1 MTSSPKMEAIWARI
15 PYEVYL
21 LIVEAAVDDAYSQ
34 ACRTRC
40 TLYLDTTT
48 PEESPLRK
56 RVFVS
61 TDDSEATFKKR
72 FSLVKH
78 IFHINHSARRAVHR
92 RFVRL
97 PRFDF
102 SPSVLNIAA
111 TEGWVCPAVDAFT
124 VENHSFP
131 LEIFEDPDPEIQA
144 IARNVRIV
152 NIILFSAEHFGEAL
166 ALLKALPRVEVATL
180 YDHLRWLPPLRLP
193 LRGRPGDLLLPR
205 EQSHADDGIE
215 RLCEPIWEM
224 GIRFHMRQKYLL
236 NETRNEDLEVIS
248 TPEGVRFKFL
258 GPEMNFLE

>member
-15 PYEVYL
+15 PYEVFL

-48 PEESPLRK
+48 LEESPLQK

-61 TDDSEATFKKR
+61 TDDGEITFKKR

-78 IFHINHSARRAVHR
+78 ISHINHSARRAVHR

-97 PRFDF
+97 PRFDY

-111 TEGWVCPAVDAFT
+111 PEGWVCPAVDAFA
-124 VENHSFP
+124 VENHRFP
-131 LEIFEDPDPEIQA
+131 LGIFKDPTPEIQE

-152 NIILFSAEHFGEAL
+152 NLMLFSTEYFGEAL
-166 ALLKALPRVEVATL
+166 ALLEALPRVEVATL
-180 YDHLRWLPPLRLP
+180 YDHLRWLPMPMAFMWART
-193 LRGRPGDLLLPR
+193 GDVLQPR
-205 EQSHADDGIE
+205 DPSETDGDIE
-215 RLCEPIWEM
+215 MLCRPIWDM
-224 GIRFHMRQKYLL
+224 GIRFHIRYQCGL
-236 NETRNEDLEVIS
+236 NDTENDDLEVIS
-248 TPEGVRFKFL
+248 TPEGVRIKVL
-258 GPEMNFLE
+258 GPEINFLE